1 MRRILIFLLF
11 ILCGVAVSAQM
22 SDDQII
28 KYVQEQLA
36 KGVSQEQIVFD
47 LNKKGVTLQQI
58 QRMRDKYEKQQS
70 TGGILGNTF
79 PETGAGN
86 TNVNINRTRTKPGE
100 QQSFNMINPAEP
112 TTTEG
117 TGTRMSRKDR
127 EQQDKEN
134 IQNLYNESMF
144 LFVDSVYLLR
154 QSLLPKKKEIYGHNI
169 FKSQD
174 LSFEPSVNLATPQN
188 YRLGPGDEVIIDIW
202 GESQIT
208 VQDIISPDGIIMV
221 QDLGPVYL
229 GGKTVQEADTYI
241 KKVFS
246 QIYSGLEGEG
256 SNSNIRLSLGQ
267 NRSVL
272 VNVMGEVEFPGTY
285 QISSFATV
293 FNAIY
298 MAGGVND
305 LGSLRD
311 IKLIHENEEMAVID
325 MYDYLRNGKV
335 QDDIRISDN
344 DVVIVSPHSL
354 LVNIDGRIRRPM
366 LYEMTE
372 EETLSNLIEYAGG
385 LESDAYRKDVRVVRM
400 GDFQRQIFTVSKEQ
414 QESFKLV
421 DGDSIY
427 VDSIQLTFAN
437 MAEVRGAVYR
447 PGQFQIDGDIT
458 TVRQLIEAA
467 GGLKEEAFPSRAL
480 LSRTNPDKT
489 LTNLSVDIKGLIEG
503 TAEDVTLRNNDILF
517 IPSLFDIGEIKT
529 FSVYG
534 EVLFPGDYRYA
545 DNTSI
550 EDLIL
555 QAGGLRED
563 ASLSK
568 VDVVRRNRDKD
579 ATEKT
584 ETLAETYSF
593 SINEDLSIQDN
604 DFRLEPYD
612 EVYIRRSPG
621 YAVNRR
627 VIVEGEV
634 TFPGYYSL
642 ATNNER
648 LSDIMKRV
656 GPFSNEAYPE
666 GARLERKMTDDER
679 NRMHDIAEILAGNDT
694 LALAK
699 ALEALKNTTTFDVGI
714 NLKEATNKPGSA
726 ADIVLRDG
734 DRIIVPVFTNTVK
747 INGEVM
753 FSNTTP
759 FVKGKSLKYYIE
771 KAGGYSQRAK
781 RSKAYVVYMNGSVA
795 KAKKRSSKLVQP
807 GCEIV
812 VPARQE
818 REGLKAT
825 EILSLGSTSASLAT
839 VVLALMNLV
848 K

>member
-1 MRRILIFLLF
+1 MRKYLVLSLFLLSGLTAF
-11 ILCGVAVSAQM
+11 AQM
-22 SDDQII
+22 SEDKII
-28 KYVQEQLA
+28 QYVQEQQA
-36 KGVSQEQIVFD
+36 KGVSQEQIVYD
-47 LNKKGVTLQQI
+47 LNKKGVTLQQL
-58 QRMRDKYEKQQS
+58 QRMREKYEKQQS
-70 TGGILGNTF
+70 TGVLGNTV
-79 PETGAGN
+79 PAQGSSVSRSRTGQ
-86 TNVNINRTRTKPGE
+86 GE
-100 QQSFNMINPAEP
+100 SFNLLTPAERP
-112 TTTEG
+112 GLSGSVATDSKTL
-117 TGTRMSRKDR
+117 
-127 EQQDKEN
+127 EQERLQSMYD
-134 IQNLYNESMF
+134 ESMF
-144 LFVDSVYLLR
+144 LFVDSIYLLK
-154 QSLLPKKKEIYGHNI
+154 QSLLPKKKEIYGHDI
-169 FKSQD
+169 FKNQS
-174 LSFEPSVNLATPQN
+174 LTFEPSANLATPLN

-202 GESQIT
+202 GASQSTIQQ
-208 VQDIISPDGIIMV
+208 VISPDGNIMV
-221 QDLGPVYL
+221 EDLGPVYL
-229 GGKTVQEADTYI
+229 NGKTIQEADEYI

-246 QIYSGLEGEG
+246 QIYSGLGVEN
-256 SNSNIRLSLGQ
+256 SNSSIKLSLGQ

-272 VNVMGEVEFPGTY
+272 VNVMGDVENPGTY
-285 QISSFATV
+285 QVSSFATV

-305 LGSLRD
+305 LGSLRN
-311 IKLIHENEEMAVID
+311 IKLYHENEEVATVD
-325 MYDYLRNGKV
+325 MYDYIRNGKV
-335 QDDIRISDN
+335 QDDIRLNDN

-366 LYEMTE
+366 LYEMTQE
-372 EETLSNLIEYAGG
+372 ESLADLIDYAGG
-385 LESDAYRKDVRVVRM
+385 LESDAYKKDVRVIRM

-414 QESFKLV
+414 QAGFKLV
-421 DGDSIY
+421 DGDSVY
-427 VDSIQLTFAN
+427 VDSIQVSFAN

-458 TVRQLIEAA
+458 TVRQLVEAA
-467 GGLKEEAFPSRAL
+467 GGLKEDAFPARAL

-489 LTNLSVDIKGLIEG
+489 LTNLAIDIKGLMEG
-503 TAEDVTLRNNDILF
+503 TAQDETLRNNDVLF
-517 IPSLFDIGEIKT
+517 IPSLFDVGEVKT

-555 QAGGLRED
+555 QAGGLKED
-563 ASLSK
+563 ASLTK
-568 VDVVRRNRDKD
+568 VDVVRRNRDKE

-584 ETLAETYSF
+584 QSLAETFSF

-621 YAVNRR
+621 YSVNRR

-648 LSDIMKRV
+648 LSDIMERV
-656 GPFSNEAYPE
+656 GQFSSEAYPE

-679 NRMHDIAEILAGNDT
+679 ARMHDIAEILAGNDSI
-694 LALAK
+694 ALAK
-699 ALEALKNTTTFDVGI
+699 AVEKLENMTTFDVGI
-714 NLKEATNKPGSA
+714 NLKEAVEKPGGA

-759 FVKGKSLKYYIE
+759 FVKGKNLKYYIE

-781 RSKAYVVYMNGSVA
+781 KSKAYVVYMNGSVA

-812 VPARQE
+812 VPARQQ
-818 REGLKAT
+818 REGLTAT

-839 VVLALMNLV
+839 VVLALMNLL

>member
-1 MRRILIFLLF
+1 MRKYLVLSLFLLSGLTAF
-11 ILCGVAVSAQM
+11 AQM
-22 SDDQII
+22 SEDKII
-28 KYVQEQLA
+28 QYVQEQQA
-36 KGVSQEQIVFD
+36 KGVSQEQIVYN
-47 LNKKGVTLQQI
+47 LNKRGVTVQQL
-58 QRMRDKYEKQQS
+58 QRMREKYEKQQA
-70 TGGILGNTF
+70 TGVLGNTI
-79 PETGAGN
+79 PSQGSSTSRSRTGQ
-86 TNVNINRTRTKPGE
+86 GE
-100 QQSFNMINPAEP
+100 SFNLVNPADQSLG
-112 TTTEG
+112 G
-117 TGTRMSRKDR
+117 TQMADSKTL
-127 EQQDKEN
+127 EKERL
-134 IQNLYNESMF
+134 QSMYNESMF
-144 LFVDSVYLLR
+144 LFVDSIYLLK
-154 QSLLPKKKEIYGHNI
+154 QSLLPQKKEIYGHDI
-169 FKSQD
+169 FKSQN
-174 LSFEPSVNLATPQN
+174 LTFEPSSSLATPQN

-202 GESQIT
+202 GAAQSSIRE
-208 VQDIISPDGIIMV
+208 VISPDGNIMV

-229 GGKTVQEADTYI
+229 NGKTIQEADAYI

-246 QIYSGLEGEG
+246 QIYSGLDGSD
-256 SNSNIRLSLGQ
+256 SNSSIKLSLGQ

-272 VNVMGEVEFPGTY
+272 VNVMGDVENPGTY
-285 QISSFATV
+285 QVSSFATV

-305 LGSLRD
+305 LGSLRE
-311 IKLIHENEEMAVID
+311 IKLYHENEEVAKID
-325 MYDYLRNGKV
+325 MYDYIRNGKV
-335 QDDIRISDN
+335 QDDIRLNDN

-354 LVNIDGRIRRPM
+354 LVNIDGRVRRPM
-366 LYEMTE
+366 LYEMTPE
-372 EETLSNLIEYAGG
+372 ESLADLIDYAGG
-385 LESDAYRKDVRVVRM
+385 LESNAYKKDVRVVRM
-400 GDFQRQIFTVSKEQ
+400 GDFQRQIFTVTKEQ
-414 QESFKLV
+414 QSSFKLV
-421 DGDSIY
+421 DGDSVY
-427 VDSIQLTFAN
+427 VDSIQVSFAN

-458 TVRQLIEAA
+458 TVKGLIEAA
-467 GGLKEEAFPSRAL
+467 GGLKEDAFPSRAL

-489 LTNLSVDIKGLIEG
+489 LTNLAIDIKGLMEG
-503 TAEDVTLRNNDILF
+503 TAQDETLRNHDVLF
-517 IPSLFDIGEIKT
+517 IPSLFDVGEVKT

-555 QAGGLRED
+555 QAGGLKED

-568 VDVVRRNRDKD
+568 VDVVRRNRDKE
-579 ATEKT
+579 AVEKAQS
-584 ETLAETYSF
+584 LAETFSF

-621 YAVNRR
+621 YSVNRR

-648 LSDIMKRV
+648 LSDIMERV
-656 GPFSNEAYPE
+656 GQFSSEAYPE

-679 NRMHDIAEILAGNDT
+679 ARMHDIAEILAGNDSI
-694 LALAK
+694 ALAK
-699 ALEALKNTTTFDVGI
+699 AVDKLINMTTFEVGI
-714 NLKEATNKPGSA
+714 NLKEAVEKPGGP

-759 FVKGKSLKYYIE
+759 YVKGKNLKYYIE

-781 RSKAYVVYMNGSVA
+781 KSKAYVVYMNGSVA

-812 VPARQE
+812 VPARQV
-818 REGLKAT
+818 REGLTAT

-839 VVLALMNLV
+839 VVLALMSLL

>member
-1 MRRILIFLLF
+1 MRKYLVLSLFLLTGLTAF
-11 ILCGVAVSAQM
+11 AQM
-22 SDDQII
+22 SEDKII
-28 KYVQEQLA
+28 QYVQEQQA
-36 KGVSQEQIVFD
+36 KGVSQEQIIYD
-47 LNKKGVTLQQI
+47 LNRRGVTVQQL
-58 QRMRDKYEKQQS
+58 QRMREKYERQQA
-70 TGGILGNTF
+70 TGVLGNTV
-79 PETGAGN
+79 PTKGSSTSRSRTGQAESFN
-86 TNVNINRTRTKPGE
+86 LLTPAD
-100 QQSFNMINPAEP
+100 QSFMGGSGLA
-112 TTTEG
+112 TDSKTL
-117 TGTRMSRKDR
+117 
-127 EQQDKEN
+127 EQERLQSM
-134 IQNLYNESMF
+134 YNEAMF
-144 LFVDSVYLLR
+144 LFVDSIYLLR
-154 QSLLPKKKEIYGHNI
+154 QSLLPNKKEIYGHDI
-169 FKSQD
+169 FKSQN
-174 LSFEPSVNLATPQN
+174 LTFEPSSNLATPQN

-202 GESQIT
+202 GASQSTI
-208 VQDIISPDGIIMV
+208 QQIISPDGNIMV

-229 GGKTVQEADTYI
+229 NGKTVQEADEYI

-246 QIYSGLEGEG
+246 QIYSGLGG
-256 SNSNIRLSLGQ
+256 DNSNSSIMLSLGQ

-272 VNVMGEVEFPGTY
+272 VNVMGDVENPGTY
-285 QISSFATV
+285 QVSSFATV

-305 LGSLRD
+305 LGSLRN
-311 IKLIHENEEMAVID
+311 IKLYHENEEVATID
-325 MYDYLRNGKV
+325 MYDYIRNGKV
-335 QDDIRISDN
+335 QDDIRLNDN

-372 EETLSNLIEYAGG
+372 DESLADLIDYAGG
-385 LESDAYRKDVRVVRM
+385 LESDAYKKDVRVIRM
-400 GDFQRQIFTVSKEQ
+400 GEFQRQIFTVTKEQ
-414 QESFKLV
+414 QSSFKLA
-421 DGDSIY
+421 DGDSVY
-427 VDSIQLTFAN
+427 VDSIQVSFAN

-447 PGQFQIDGDIT
+447 PGKFQIDGDIT
-458 TVRQLIEAA
+458 TVKGLIEAA

-489 LTNLSVDIKGLIEG
+489 LTNLAIDIKGLMEG
-503 TAEDVTLRNNDILF
+503 SAQDETLRNNDVLF
-517 IPSLFDIGEIKT
+517 IPSLFDVGEVKT

-555 QAGGLRED
+555 QAGGLKED
-563 ASLSK
+563 ASLTK
-568 VDVVRRNRDKD
+568 VDVVRRNRDKE
-579 ATEKT
+579 AVEKT
-584 ETLAETYSF
+584 QSLAETFSF

-621 YAVNRR
+621 YSVNRR

-648 LSDIMKRV
+648 LSDIMERV
-656 GPFSNEAYPE
+656 GQFSSEAYPE

-679 NRMHDIAEILAGNDT
+679 ARMHDIAEILAGNDSI
-694 LALAK
+694 ALAK
-699 ALEALKNTTTFDVGI
+699 AVDKLMNMTTFDVGI
-714 NLKEATNKPGSA
+714 NLKEAVDKPGGP

-759 FVKGKSLKYYIE
+759 FVKGKNLKYYIE

-781 RSKAYVVYMNGSVA
+781 KSKAYVVYMNGSVA

-812 VPARQE
+812 VPARQQ
-818 REGLKAT
+818 RDGLTAT

-839 VVLALMNLV
+839 VVLALMNLL

>member
-1 MRRILIFLLF
+1 MRKYLVLLLFLLSGF
-11 ILCGVAVSAQM
+11 TAFAQM
-22 SDDQII
+22 SEDKII
-28 KYVQEQLA
+28 QYVMEQQA
-36 KGVSQEQIVFD
+36 KGVPQEQIVFE
-47 LNKKGVTLQQI
+47 LNKKGVTIQQLQK
-58 QRMRDKYEKQQS
+58 MREKYEKQQS
-70 TGGILGNTF
+70 TGVLGNTVSSQGLS
-79 PETGAGN
+79 TS
-86 TNVNINRTRTKPGE
+86 RTRTGQGE
-100 QQSFNMINPAEP
+100 SLNYLTPAEQP
-112 TTTEG
+112 G
-117 TGTRMSRKDR
+117 YSGVSVVKDSKTL
-127 EQQDKEN
+127 EQEKL
-134 IQNLYNESMF
+134 QNMYNESMF
-144 LFVDSVYLLR
+144 LFVDSIYLLK
-154 QSLLPKKKEIYGHNI
+154 QSLLPKKREIYGHDI
-169 FKSQD
+169 FKNQT
-174 LSFEPSVNLATPQN
+174 LTFEPSVNLATPQN

-202 GESQIT
+202 GASQSTIQQ
-208 VQDIISPDGIIMV
+208 VISPDGNIMV
-221 QDLGPVYL
+221 EDLGPVYL
-229 GGKTVQEADTYI
+229 NGKTVQEADEYI

-246 QIYSGLEGEG
+246 QIYSGLDGAD
-256 SNSNIRLSLGQ
+256 SRSSIKLSLGQ

-272 VNVMGEVEFPGTY
+272 VNVMGDVENPGTY
-285 QISSFATV
+285 QVSSFATV
-293 FNAIY
+293 VNAIY

-305 LGSLRD
+305 LGSLRN
-311 IKLIHENEEMAVID
+311 IKLYHENEEVATVD
-325 MYDYLRNGKV
+325 MYDYIRNGKV
-335 QDDIRISDN
+335 QDDIRLNDN

-366 LYEMTE
+366 LYEMTDE
-372 EETLSNLIEYAGG
+372 ESLADLIDYAGG
-385 LESDAYRKDVRVVRM
+385 LESDAYKKDVRVIRM
-400 GDFQRQIFTVSKEQ
+400 GDFQREIFTVSKEQ
-414 QESFKLV
+414 QAGFKLV

-427 VDSIQLTFAN
+427 VDSIQVTFAN

-458 TVRQLIEAA
+458 TVRQLVEAA
-467 GGLKEEAFPSRAL
+467 GGLKEDAFPARAL

-489 LTNLSVDIKGLIEG
+489 LTNLAIDIKGLMEG
-503 TAEDVTLRNNDILF
+503 TAQDETLRNNDVLF
-517 IPSLFDIGEIKT
+517 IPSLFDVGEIKT

-555 QAGGLRED
+555 QAGGLKED
-563 ASLSK
+563 ASLTK
-568 VDVVRRNRDKD
+568 VDVVRRNRDKE
-579 ATEKT
+579 AVEKT
-584 ETLAETYSF
+584 QSLAETFSF

-621 YAVNRR
+621 YSVNRR

-648 LSDIMKRV
+648 LSDIMERV
-656 GPFSNEAYPE
+656 GQFSTEAYPE

-679 NRMHDIAEILAGNDT
+679 ARMHDIAEILAGNDSI
-694 LALAK
+694 ALAK
-699 ALEALKNTTTFDVGI
+699 AVNKLQNMTTFDVGI
-714 NLKEATNKPGSA
+714 NLKEAVEKPGGP

-759 FVKGKSLKYYIE
+759 FVKGKNLKYYIE

-812 VPARQE
+812 VPARQV
-818 REGLKAT
+818 REGLTAT

-839 VVLALMNLV
+839 VTLALMNLL

>member
-1 MRRILIFLLF
+1 MRKYLVLLLFLLSGLTAF
-11 ILCGVAVSAQM
+11 AQM
-22 SDDQII
+22 SEDKII
-28 KYVQEQLA
+28 QYVMEQQA
-36 KGVSQEQIVFD
+36 KGVPQEQIVFE
-47 LNKKGVTLQQI
+47 LNKKGVTIQQL
-58 QRMRDKYEKQQS
+58 QRMREKYEKQQS
-70 TGGILGNTF
+70 TGVLGNTVSSQGLS
-79 PETGAGN
+79 TS
-86 TNVNINRTRTKPGE
+86 RTRTGQGE
-100 QQSFNMINPAEP
+100 SLNYLTPAEQP
-112 TTTEG
+112 G
-117 TGTRMSRKDR
+117 YSGGSLVKDSKTL
-127 EQQDKEN
+127 EQEKL
-134 IQNLYNESMF
+134 QNMYNESMF
-144 LFVDSVYLLR
+144 LFVDSIYLLK
-154 QSLLPKKKEIYGHNI
+154 QSLLPKKREIYGHDI
-169 FKSQD
+169 FKNQT
-174 LSFEPSVNLATPQN
+174 LTFEPSVNLATPQN

-202 GESQIT
+202 GASQSTIQQ
-208 VQDIISPDGIIMV
+208 VISPDGNIMV
-221 QDLGPVYL
+221 EDLGPVYL
-229 GGKTVQEADTYI
+229 NGKTVQEADEYI

-246 QIYSGLEGEG
+246 QIYSGLDGAD
-256 SNSNIRLSLGQ
+256 SRSSIKLSLGQ

-272 VNVMGEVEFPGTY
+272 VNVMGDVENPGTY
-285 QISSFATV
+285 QVSSFATV

-305 LGSLRD
+305 LGSLRN
-311 IKLIHENEEMAVID
+311 IKLYHENEEVATVD
-325 MYDYLRNGKV
+325 MYDYIRNGKV
-335 QDDIRISDN
+335 QDDIRLNDN

-366 LYEMTE
+366 LYEMTDE
-372 EETLSNLIEYAGG
+372 ESLADLIDYAGG
-385 LESDAYRKDVRVVRM
+385 LESDAYKKDVRVIRM
-400 GDFQRQIFTVSKEQ
+400 GDFQREIFTVSKEQ
-414 QESFKLV
+414 QAGFKLV

-427 VDSIQLTFAN
+427 VDSIQVTFAN

-458 TVRQLIEAA
+458 TVRQLVEAA
-467 GGLKEEAFPSRAL
+467 GGLKEDAFPARAL

-489 LTNLSVDIKGLIEG
+489 LTNLAIDIKGLMEG
-503 TAEDVTLRNNDILF
+503 TAQDETLRNNDVLF
-517 IPSLFDIGEIKT
+517 IPSLFDVGEIKT

-555 QAGGLRED
+555 QAGGLKED
-563 ASLSK
+563 ASLTK
-568 VDVVRRNRDKD
+568 VDVVRRNRDKE
-579 ATEKT
+579 AVEKT
-584 ETLAETYSF
+584 QSLAETFSF

-621 YAVNRR
+621 YSVNRR

-648 LSDIMKRV
+648 LSDIMERV
-656 GPFSNEAYPE
+656 GQFSSEAYPE

-679 NRMHDIAEILAGNDT
+679 ARMHDIAEILAGNDSI
-694 LALAK
+694 ALAK
-699 ALEALKNTTTFDVGI
+699 AVNKLQNMTTFDVGI
-714 NLKEATNKPGSA
+714 NLREAVEKPGGP

-759 FVKGKSLKYYIE
+759 FVKGKNLKYYIE

-781 RSKAYVVYMNGSVA
+781 KSKAYVVYMNGSVA

-818 REGLKAT
+818 REGLTAT

-839 VVLALMNLV
+839 VTLALMNLL

>member
-1 MRRILIFLLF
+1 MRKYLVLSLFLFTGLSAF
-11 ILCGVAVSAQM
+11 AQM
-22 SDDQII
+22 SEDKII
-28 KYVQEQLA
+28 QYVQEQQA
-36 KGVSQEQIVFD
+36 KGVSQEQIVYN
-47 LNKKGVTLQQI
+47 LNKRGVTVQQL
-58 QRMRDKYEKQQS
+58 QRMREKYEKQQA
-70 TGGILGNTF
+70 TGVLGNTI
-79 PETGAGN
+79 PSQGSSTSRSRTGQ
-86 TNVNINRTRTKPGE
+86 GE
-100 QQSFNMINPAEP
+100 SFNLVNPADQSLG
-112 TTTEG
+112 G
-117 TGTRMSRKDR
+117 TQMTDSKTL
-127 EQQDKEN
+127 EKERL
-134 IQNLYNESMF
+134 QSMYNESMF
-144 LFVDSVYLLR
+144 LFVDSIYLLK
-154 QSLLPKKKEIYGHNI
+154 QSLLPQKKEIYGHDI
-169 FKSQD
+169 FKSQN
-174 LSFEPSVNLATPQN
+174 LTFEPSSSLATPQN

-202 GESQIT
+202 GAAQSSIRE
-208 VQDIISPDGIIMV
+208 VISPDGNIMV

-229 GGKTVQEADTYI
+229 NGKTIQEADAYI

-246 QIYSGLEGEG
+246 QIYSGLDGSD
-256 SNSNIRLSLGQ
+256 SNSSIKLSLGQ

-272 VNVMGEVEFPGTY
+272 VNVMGDVENPGTY
-285 QISSFATV
+285 QVSSFATV

-305 LGSLRD
+305 LGSLRE
-311 IKLIHENEEMAVID
+311 IKLYHENEEVAKID
-325 MYDYLRNGKV
+325 MYDYIRNGKV
-335 QDDIRISDN
+335 QDDIRLNDN

-354 LVNIDGRIRRPM
+354 LVNIDGRVRRPM
-366 LYEMTE
+366 LYEMTPE
-372 EETLSNLIEYAGG
+372 ESLADLIDYAGG
-385 LESDAYRKDVRVVRM
+385 LESNAYKKDVRVVRM
-400 GDFQRQIFTVSKEQ
+400 GDFQRQIFTVTKEQ
-414 QESFKLV
+414 QSSFKLV
-421 DGDSIY
+421 DGDSVY
-427 VDSIQLTFAN
+427 VDSIQVSFAN

-458 TVRQLIEAA
+458 TVKGLIEAA
-467 GGLKEEAFPSRAL
+467 GGLKEDAFPSRAL

-489 LTNLSVDIKGLIEG
+489 LTNLAIDIKGLMEG
-503 TAEDVTLRNNDILF
+503 TAQDETLRNHDVLF
-517 IPSLFDIGEIKT
+517 IPSLFDVGEVKT

-555 QAGGLRED
+555 QAGGLKED

-568 VDVVRRNRDKD
+568 VDVVRRNRDKE
-579 ATEKT
+579 AVEKAQS
-584 ETLAETYSF
+584 LAETFSF

-621 YAVNRR
+621 YSVNRR

-648 LSDIMKRV
+648 LSDIMERV
-656 GPFSNEAYPE
+656 GQFSSEAYPE

-679 NRMHDIAEILAGNDT
+679 ARMHDIAEILAGNDSI
-694 LALAK
+694 ALAK
-699 ALEALKNTTTFDVGI
+699 AVDKLINMTTFEVGI
-714 NLKEATNKPGSA
+714 NLKEAVEKPGGP

-759 FVKGKSLKYYIE
+759 YVKGKNLKYYIE

-781 RSKAYVVYMNGSVA
+781 KSKAYVVYMNGSVA

-812 VPARQE
+812 VPARQV
-818 REGLKAT
+818 REGLTAT

-839 VVLALMNLV
+839 VVLALMSLL

>member
-1 MRRILIFLLF
+1 MRKYLVLSLFLLSGLTAF
-11 ILCGVAVSAQM
+11 AQM
-22 SDDQII
+22 SEDKII
-28 KYVQEQLA
+28 QYVQEQQA
-36 KGVSQEQIVFD
+36 KGVSQEQIVYD
-47 LNKKGVTLQQI
+47 LNKKGVTLQQL
-58 QRMRDKYEKQQS
+58 QRMREKYEKQQS
-70 TGGILGNTF
+70 TGVLGNTV
-79 PETGAGN
+79 PAQGSSVSRSRTGQ
-86 TNVNINRTRTKPGE
+86 GE
-100 QQSFNMINPAEP
+100 SFNLLTPAERP
-112 TTTEG
+112 GLSGSVATDSKTL
-117 TGTRMSRKDR
+117 
-127 EQQDKEN
+127 EQERLQSMYD
-134 IQNLYNESMF
+134 ESMF
-144 LFVDSVYLLR
+144 LFVDSIYLLK
-154 QSLLPKKKEIYGHNI
+154 QSLLPKKKEIYGHDI
-169 FKSQD
+169 FKNQS
-174 LSFEPSVNLATPQN
+174 LTFEPSANLATPLN

-202 GESQIT
+202 GASQSTIQQ
-208 VQDIISPDGIIMV
+208 VISPDGNIMV
-221 QDLGPVYL
+221 EDLGPVYL
-229 GGKTVQEADTYI
+229 NGKTIQEADEYI

-246 QIYSGLEGEG
+246 QIYSGLGGEN
-256 SNSNIRLSLGQ
+256 SNSSIKLSLGQ

-272 VNVMGEVEFPGTY
+272 VNVMGDVENPGTY
-285 QISSFATV
+285 QVSSFATV

-305 LGSLRD
+305 LGSLRN
-311 IKLIHENEEMAVID
+311 IKLYHENEEVATVD
-325 MYDYLRNGKV
+325 MYDYIRNGKV
-335 QDDIRISDN
+335 QDDIRLNDN

-366 LYEMTE
+366 LYEMTQE
-372 EETLSNLIEYAGG
+372 ESLDDLIDYAGG
-385 LESDAYRKDVRVVRM
+385 LESDAYKKDVRVIRM

-414 QESFKLV
+414 QAGFKLV
-421 DGDSIY
+421 DGDSVY
-427 VDSIQLTFAN
+427 VDSIQVSFAN

-458 TVRQLIEAA
+458 TVRQLVEAA
-467 GGLKEEAFPSRAL
+467 GGLKEDAFPARAL

-489 LTNLSVDIKGLIEG
+489 LTNLAIDIKGLMEG
-503 TAEDVTLRNNDILF
+503 TAQDETLRNNDVLF
-517 IPSLFDIGEIKT
+517 IPSLFDVGEVKT

-555 QAGGLRED
+555 QAGGLKED
-563 ASLSK
+563 ASLTK
-568 VDVVRRNRDKD
+568 VDVVRRNRDKE

-584 ETLAETYSF
+584 QSLAETFSF

-621 YAVNRR
+621 YSVNRR

-648 LSDIMKRV
+648 LSDIMERV
-656 GPFSNEAYPE
+656 GQFSSEAYPE

-679 NRMHDIAEILAGNDT
+679 ARMHDIAEILAGNDSI
-694 LALAK
+694 ALAK
-699 ALEALKNTTTFDVGI
+699 AVEKLENMTTFDVGI
-714 NLKEATNKPGSA
+714 NLKEAVEKPGGA

-759 FVKGKSLKYYIE
+759 FVKGKNLKYYIE

-781 RSKAYVVYMNGSVA
+781 KSKAYVVYMNGSVA

-812 VPARQE
+812 VPARQQ
-818 REGLKAT
+818 REGLTAT

-839 VVLALMNLV
+839 VVLALMNLL

>member
-1 MRRILIFLLF
+1 MRKYLVLLLFLLSGF
-11 ILCGVAVSAQM
+11 TAFAQM
-22 SDDQII
+22 SEDKII
-28 KYVQEQLA
+28 QYVMEQQA
-36 KGVSQEQIVFD
+36 KGVPQEQIVFE
-47 LNKKGVTLQQI
+47 LNKKGVTIQQLQK
-58 QRMRDKYEKQQS
+58 MREKYEKQQS
-70 TGGILGNTF
+70 TGVLGNTVSSQGLSTSRSR
-79 PETGAGN
+79 TGQ
-86 TNVNINRTRTKPGE
+86 GE
-100 QQSFNMINPAEP
+100 SFNLLTPAEQP
-112 TTTEG
+112 G
-117 TGTRMSRKDR
+117 YNGSMVKDSKTL
-127 EQQDKEN
+127 EQEKL
-134 IQNLYNESMF
+134 QNMYNESMF
-144 LFVDSVYLLR
+144 LFVDSIYLLK
-154 QSLLPKKKEIYGHNI
+154 QSLLPKKREIYGHDI
-169 FKSQD
+169 FKNQT
-174 LSFEPSVNLATPQN
+174 LTFEPSVNLATPQN

-202 GESQIT
+202 GASQSTI
-208 VQDIISPDGIIMV
+208 QQEISPDGNIMV
-221 QDLGPVYL
+221 EDLGPVYL
-229 GGKTVQEADTYI
+229 NGKTVQEADEYI

-246 QIYSGLEGEG
+246 QIYSGLDGAD
-256 SNSNIRLSLGQ
+256 SRSSIKLSLGQ

-272 VNVMGEVEFPGTY
+272 VNVMGDVENPGTY
-285 QISSFATV
+285 QVSSFATV

-298 MAGGVND
+298 LAGGVND
-305 LGSLRD
+305 LGSLRN
-311 IKLIHENEEMAVID
+311 IKLYHENEEVATVD
-325 MYDYLRNGKV
+325 MYDYIRNGKV
-335 QDDIRISDN
+335 QDDIRLNDN

-366 LYEMTE
+366 LYEMTQDE
-372 EETLSNLIEYAGG
+372 SLADLIDYAGG
-385 LESDAYRKDVRVVRM
+385 LESDAYKKDVRVIRM
-400 GDFQRQIFTVSKEQ
+400 GDFQREIFTVSKDQ
-414 QESFKLV
+414 QAGFKLV

-427 VDSIQLTFAN
+427 VDSIQVTFAN

-458 TVRQLIEAA
+458 TVRQLVEAA
-467 GGLKEEAFPSRAL
+467 GGLKEDAFPARAL

-489 LTNLSVDIKGLIEG
+489 LSNLSIDIKGLMEG
-503 TAEDVTLRNNDILF
+503 TAQDEPLRNNDVLF
-517 IPSLFDIGEIKT
+517 IPSLFDVGEIKT

-555 QAGGLRED
+555 QAGGLKED
-563 ASLSK
+563 ASLTK
-568 VDVVRRNRDKD
+568 VDVVRRNRDKE
-579 ATEKT
+579 AVEKT
-584 ETLAETYSF
+584 QSLAETFSF

-621 YAVNRR
+621 YSVNRR

-648 LSDIMKRV
+648 LSDIMERV
-656 GPFSNEAYPE
+656 GQFSSEAYPE
-666 GARLERKMTDDER
+666 GARLERKMTDDEKA
-679 NRMHDIAEILAGNDT
+679 RMHDIAEILAGNDSI
-694 LALAK
+694 ALAK
-699 ALEALKNTTTFDVGI
+699 AVKKLQNMTTFDVGI
-714 NLKEATNKPGSA
+714 NLKEAVEKPGGA

-759 FVKGKSLKYYIE
+759 FVKGKNLKYYIE

-812 VPARQE
+812 VPARQQ
-818 REGLKAT
+818 REGLTAT

-839 VVLALMNLV
+839 VTLALMNLL

>member
-1 MRRILIFLLF
+1 MRKYLVLSFLLF
-11 ILCGVAVSAQM
+11 SGLSVFAQM
-22 SDDQII
+22 TEDRII
-28 KYVQEQLA
+28 QYIQEQQA
-36 KGVSQEQIVFD
+36 KGVSQEQIVYD
-47 LNKKGVTLQQI
+47 LNQKGVTIQQL
-58 QRMRDKYEKQQS
+58 QRMREKYDKQQS
-70 TGGILGNTF
+70 TGVMGNTI
-79 PETGAGN
+79 PVQGSSSSRSRTGQ
-86 TNVNINRTRTKPGE
+86 GE
-100 QQSFNMINPAEP
+100 SFNLLTPAEP
-112 TTTEG
+112 TVTGRTTVTDKATLE
-117 TGTRMSRKDR
+117 K
-127 EQQDKEN
+127 EKLQD
-134 IQNLYNESMF
+134 LYNESMF
-144 LFVDSVYLLR
+144 LFVDSIYLLK
-154 QSLLPKKKEIYGHNI
+154 QSLLPKKKEIYGHDI
-169 FKSQD
+169 FKNRN
-174 LSFEPSVNLATPQN
+174 LTFEPSANIATPQN

-202 GESQIT
+202 GASQNTI
-208 VQDIISPDGIIMV
+208 QEIISPDGNIMV

-229 GGKTVQEADTYI
+229 NGKTVQEADAYI

-246 QIYSGLEGEG
+246 QIYSGLDGDD
-256 SNSNIRLSLGQ
+256 SNSSIKLSLGQ
-267 NRSVL
+267 NRSIL
-272 VNVMGEVEFPGTY
+272 VNVMGDVESPGTY
-285 QISSFATV
+285 QVSSFSTV

-305 LGSLRD
+305 IGSLRN
-311 IKLIHENEEMAVID
+311 IKLYHENEEVATVD
-325 MYDYLRNGKV
+325 MYDYILNGRV
-335 QDDIRISDN
+335 QDDIRLSDN
-344 DVVIVSPHSL
+344 DVVIVTPHSL
-354 LVNIDGRIRRPM
+354 LVNIDGRVRRPM

-372 EETLSNLIEYAGG
+372 DESLADLINYAGG
-385 LESDAYRKDVRVVRM
+385 LESDAYKKDVRVIRM
-400 GDFQRQIFTVSKEQ
+400 GEFQRQIFTVAKEQ
-414 QESFKLV
+414 QAGFKLV

-427 VDSIQLTFAN
+427 VDSIQVTFAN

-447 PGQFQIDGDIT
+447 PGQFQIDGNIT
-458 TVRQLIEAA
+458 TVKELIEAA

-489 LTNLSVDIKGLIEG
+489 LTNLAIDIKGLMEG
-503 TAEDVTLRNNDILF
+503 TAQDEQLRNNDVLF
-517 IPSLFDIGEIKT
+517 IPSLFDVGEVKT

-555 QAGGLRED
+555 QAGGLKED

-568 VDVVRRNRDKD
+568 IDVVRRNRDKE
-579 ATEKT
+579 AVEKT
-584 ETLAETYSF
+584 QSLAETFSF

-612 EVYIRRSPG
+612 EVYVRRSPG
-621 YAVNRR
+621 YSVNRR
-627 VIVEGEV
+627 VIIEGEV

-648 LSDIMKRV
+648 LSDIMNRV
-656 GPFSNEAYPE
+656 GQFSSEAYPE

-679 NRMHDIAEILAGNDT
+679 MRMHDIAEILAGNDSI
-694 LALAK
+694 ALAK
-699 ALEALKNTTTFDVGI
+699 AVEKLENATTFDVGI
-714 NLKEATNKPGSA
+714 NLKEAVDKPGGP

-759 FVKGKSLKYYIE
+759 YVKGKNLKYYIE
-771 KAGGYSQRAK
+771 KAGGYSQTAK
-781 RSKAYVVYMNGSVA
+781 KNKAYVVYMNGSVA

-812 VPARQE
+812 VPARAK
-818 REGLKAT
+818 RDGLSPT

-839 VVLALMNLV
+839 VVLALMSLL

>member
-1 MRRILIFLLF
+1 MRKYLVLSLFLFTGLTAF
-11 ILCGVAVSAQM
+11 AQM
-22 SDDQII
+22 SEDKII
-28 KYVQEQLA
+28 QYVQEQQA
-36 KGVSQEQIVFD
+36 KGVSQEQIVYD
-47 LNKKGVTLQQI
+47 LNKRGVTVQQL
-58 QRMRDKYEKQQS
+58 QRMREKYEKQQA
-70 TGGILGNTF
+70 TGVLGNTV
-79 PETGAGN
+79 PSQGSSSSRSRTGQ
-86 TNVNINRTRTKPGE
+86 GE
-100 QQSFNMINPAEP
+100 SFNLLTPAELP
-112 TTTEG
+112 GYSGNLATD
-117 TGTRMSRKDR
+117 SRTLEQDR
-127 EQQDKEN
+127 LMN
-134 IQNLYNESMF
+134 MYNESMF
-144 LFVDSVYLLR
+144 LFVDSIYLLK
-154 QSLLPKKKEIYGHNI
+154 QSLLPKKKEIYGHDI
-169 FKSQD
+169 FKSQN
-174 LSFEPSVNLATPQN
+174 LTFEPSANLATPQN

-202 GESQIT
+202 GASQSTIQQVIT
-208 VQDIISPDGIIMV
+208 PDGNIMV

-229 GGKTVQEADTYI
+229 NGKTVQEADEYI

-246 QIYSGLEGEG
+246 QIYSGLDGDN
-256 SNSNIRLSLGQ
+256 SNSSIKLSLGQ
-267 NRSVL
+267 NRSIL
-272 VNVMGEVEFPGTY
+272 VNVMGDVENPGTY
-285 QISSFATV
+285 QVSSFATV

-311 IKLIHENEEMAVID
+311 IKLYHENEEIAKID
-325 MYDYLRNGKV
+325 MYDYIRNGRV
-335 QDDIRISDN
+335 QDDIRLSDN

-366 LYEMTE
+366 FYEMTE
-372 EETLSNLIEYAGG
+372 EESLADLINYAGG
-385 LESDAYRKDVRVVRM
+385 LESDAYKKDVRVVRM
-400 GDFQRQIFTVSKEQ
+400 GDFQRQIFTVTKEQ
-414 QESFKLV
+414 QAAFKLA
-421 DGDSIY
+421 DGDSVY
-427 VDSIQLTFAN
+427 VDSIQVSFAN

-447 PGQFQIDGDIT
+447 PGKFQIDGDIT
-458 TVRQLIEAA
+458 TVKGLVEAA
-467 GGLKEEAFPSRAL
+467 GGLKEDAFPARAL

-489 LTNLSVDIKGLIEG
+489 LTNLAIDIKGLMDG
-503 TAEDVTLRNNDILF
+503 TAQDEALRNHDVLF
-517 IPSLFDIGEIKT
+517 IPSLFDVGEIKT

-555 QAGGLRED
+555 QAGGLKED
-563 ASLSK
+563 ASLTK
-568 VDVVRRNRDKD
+568 VDVVRRNRDKE
-579 ATEKT
+579 AVEKSQS
-584 ETLAETYSF
+584 LAETFSF

-621 YAVNRR
+621 YSVNRR

-648 LSDIMKRV
+648 LSDIMERV
-656 GPFSNEAYPE
+656 GQFSSEAYPE

-679 NRMHDIAEILAGNDT
+679 ARMHDIAEILAGNDSI
-694 LALAK
+694 ALAK
-699 ALEALKNTTTFDVGI
+699 AVKKLENMTTFDVGI
-714 NLKEATNKPGSA
+714 NLKEAVEKPGGP

-781 RSKAYVVYMNGSVA
+781 KSKAYVVYMNGSVA

-812 VPARQE
+812 VPARQQ
-818 REGLKAT
+818 RDGLTAT

-839 VVLALMNLV
+839 VVLALMNLL

>member
-1 MRRILIFLLF
+1 MRKFLVSLMF
-11 ILCGVAVSAQM
+11 MLSVVSAYAQM
-22 SDDQII
+22 TEDKIFEF
-28 KYVQEQLA
+28 VMEQQA
-36 KGVSQEQIVFD
+36 KGLSQEQIV
-47 LNKKGVTLQQI
+47 LELRRKGVSLQQI
-58 QRMRDKYEKQQS
+58 KTMREKYEKQQMS
-70 TGGILGNTF
+70 GGMLGNTLT
-79 PETGAGN
+79 PELQPT
-86 TNVNINRTRTKPGE
+86 INRTRTQPGE
-100 QQSFNMINPAEP
+100 QLQSFNMLNPADQMIDRDRM
-112 TTTEG
+112 G
-117 TGTRMSRKDR
+117 NNRRDTRNRDDQ
-127 EQQDKEN
+127 EKELLLN
-134 IQNLYNESMF
+134 MYNESMF
-144 LFVDSVYLLR
+144 MFVDSVYLLK
-154 QSLLPKKKEIYGHNI
+154 QSLMPKKKEIYGHNI
-169 FKSQD
+169 FKNND
-174 LSFEPSVNLATPQN
+174 LTFEPSTNLATPQN
-188 YRLGPGDEVIIDIW
+188 YRLGAGDEVIIDIW
-202 GESQIT
+202 GASQISI
-208 VQDIISPDGIIMV
+208 QEIISPDGFIMA

-229 GGKTVQEADTYI
+229 SGKTVQEADAYI
-241 KKVFS
+241 KNLFG
-246 QIYSGLEGEG
+246 QIYSGLNGEG
-256 SNSNIRLSLGQ
+256 SNTSIKLSLGQ
-267 NRSVL
+267 NRSII
-272 VNVMGEVEFPGTY
+272 VNVMGEVEMPGTY
-285 QISSFATV
+285 QVSSFSTV

-311 IKLIHENEEMAVID
+311 IKLYHENEEVATID
-325 MYDYLRNGKV
+325 MYDYIRNGKV
-335 QDDIRISDN
+335 QDDIRLSDN
-344 DVVIVSPHSL
+344 DVVIVSPHSI

-366 LYEMTE
+366 FYEMTE
-372 EETLSNLIEYAGG
+372 DETLANLIDYAGG

-400 GDFQRQIFTVSKEQ
+400 GEFQREIFTVTKEKQ
-414 QESFKLV
+414 QDFKLV

-427 VDSIQLTFAN
+427 VDSIQVTFAN
-437 MAEVRGAVYR
+437 MAEIRGAVYR

-458 TVRQLIEAA
+458 TIRQLVEAA
-467 GGLKEEAFPSRAL
+467 GGLKEDAFPSRAL
-480 LSRTNPDKT
+480 LNRTNPDKT
-489 LTNLSVDIKGLIEG
+489 LTNLSIDIKGLMEG
-503 TAEDVTLRNNDILF
+503 TAQDETLRNNDILF

-545 DNTSI
+545 DNTTI

-555 QAGGLRED
+555 QAGGLKED

-579 ATEKT
+579 ATEKADV
-584 ETLAETYSF
+584 LAETFSF
-593 SINEDLSIQDN
+593 SIDENLAIQDN

-612 EVYIRRSPG
+612 EVYVRRSPG

-627 VIVEGEV
+627 VIIEGEV

-648 LSDIMKRV
+648 LSDIMNRV

-679 NRMHDIAEILAGNDT
+679 ARMQDIAEILAGNDT
-694 LALAK
+694 VALAR
-699 ALEALKNTTTFDVGI
+699 ALRQFRAINTFDVGI

-759 FVKGKSLKYYIE
+759 YVKGKNLKYYIE

-781 RSKAYVVYMNGSVA
+781 KSKAYVVYMNGSVA

-818 REGLKAT
+818 RQGLKST

>member
-1 MRRILIFLLF
+1 MRKYLVLLLFLLSGLTAF
-11 ILCGVAVSAQM
+11 AQM
-22 SDDQII
+22 SEDKII
-28 KYVQEQLA
+28 QYVMEQQA
-36 KGVSQEQIVFD
+36 KGVPQEQIVFE
-47 LNKKGVTLQQI
+47 LNKKGVTIQQL
-58 QRMRDKYEKQQS
+58 QRMREKYEKQQS
-70 TGGILGNTF
+70 TGVLGNTVSSQGLS
-79 PETGAGN
+79 TS
-86 TNVNINRTRTKPGE
+86 RTRTGQGE
-100 QQSFNMINPAEP
+100 SLNYLTPAEQP
-112 TTTEG
+112 G
-117 TGTRMSRKDR
+117 YSGGILVKDSKTL
-127 EQQDKEN
+127 EQEKL
-134 IQNLYNESMF
+134 QNMYNESMF
-144 LFVDSVYLLR
+144 LFVDSIYLLK
-154 QSLLPKKKEIYGHNI
+154 QSLLPKKREIYGHDI
-169 FKSQD
+169 FKNQT
-174 LSFEPSVNLATPQN
+174 LTFEPSVNLATPQN

-202 GESQIT
+202 GASQSTIQQ
-208 VQDIISPDGIIMV
+208 VISPDGNIMV
-221 QDLGPVYL
+221 EDLGPVYL
-229 GGKTVQEADTYI
+229 NGKTVQEADEYI

-246 QIYSGLEGEG
+246 QIYSGLDGAD
-256 SNSNIRLSLGQ
+256 SRSSIKLSLGQ

-272 VNVMGEVEFPGTY
+272 VNVMGDVENPGTY
-285 QISSFATV
+285 QVSSFATV

-305 LGSLRD
+305 LGSLRN
-311 IKLIHENEEMAVID
+311 IKLYHENEEVATVD
-325 MYDYLRNGKV
+325 MYDYIRNGKV
-335 QDDIRISDN
+335 QDDIRLNDN

-366 LYEMTE
+366 LYEMTDE
-372 EETLSNLIEYAGG
+372 ESLADLIDYAGG
-385 LESDAYRKDVRVVRM
+385 LESDAYKKDVRVIRM
-400 GDFQRQIFTVSKEQ
+400 GDFQREIFTVSKEQ
-414 QESFKLV
+414 QAGFKLV

-427 VDSIQLTFAN
+427 VDSIQVTFAN

-458 TVRQLIEAA
+458 TVRQLVEAA
-467 GGLKEEAFPSRAL
+467 GGLKEDAFPARAL

-489 LTNLSVDIKGLIEG
+489 LTNLAIDIKGLMEG
-503 TAEDVTLRNNDILF
+503 TAQDETLRNNDVLF
-517 IPSLFDIGEIKT
+517 IPSLFDVGEIKT

-555 QAGGLRED
+555 QAGGLKED
-563 ASLSK
+563 ASLTK
-568 VDVVRRNRDKD
+568 VDVVRRNRDKE
-579 ATEKT
+579 AVEKT
-584 ETLAETYSF
+584 QSLAETFSF

-621 YAVNRR
+621 YSVNRR

-648 LSDIMKRV
+648 LSDIMERV
-656 GPFSNEAYPE
+656 GQFSSEAYPE

-679 NRMHDIAEILAGNDT
+679 ARMHDIAEILAGNDSI
-694 LALAK
+694 ALAK
-699 ALEALKNTTTFDVGI
+699 AVNKLQNMTTFDVGI
-714 NLKEATNKPGSA
+714 NLREAVEKPGGP

-759 FVKGKSLKYYIE
+759 FVKGKNLKYYIE

-781 RSKAYVVYMNGSVA
+781 KSKAYVVYMNGSVA

-818 REGLKAT
+818 REGLTAT

-839 VVLALMNLV
+839 VTLALMNLL

>member
-1 MRRILIFLLF
+1 MRKYLVLSLFLFTGLSAF
-11 ILCGVAVSAQM
+11 AQM
-22 SDDQII
+22 SEDKII
-28 KYVQEQLA
+28 QYVQEQQA
-36 KGVSQEQIVFD
+36 KGVSQEQIVYN
-47 LNKKGVTLQQI
+47 LNKRGVTVQQL
-58 QRMRDKYEKQQS
+58 QRMREKYEKQQA
-70 TGGILGNTF
+70 TGVLGNTI
-79 PETGAGN
+79 PSQGSSTSRSRTGQ
-86 TNVNINRTRTKPGE
+86 GE
-100 QQSFNMINPAEP
+100 SFNLVNPADQSLG
-112 TTTEG
+112 G
-117 TGTRMSRKDR
+117 TQMTDSRTL
-127 EQQDKEN
+127 EKERL
-134 IQNLYNESMF
+134 QSMYNESMF
-144 LFVDSVYLLR
+144 LFVDSIYLLK
-154 QSLLPKKKEIYGHNI
+154 QSLLPQKKEIYGHDI
-169 FKSQD
+169 FKSQN
-174 LSFEPSVNLATPQN
+174 LTFEPSSSLATPQN

-202 GESQIT
+202 GAAQSSIRE
-208 VQDIISPDGIIMV
+208 VISPDGNIMV

-229 GGKTVQEADTYI
+229 NGKTIQEADAYI

-246 QIYSGLEGEG
+246 QIYSGLDGSD
-256 SNSNIRLSLGQ
+256 SNSSIKLSLGQ

-272 VNVMGEVEFPGTY
+272 VNVMGDVENPGTY
-285 QISSFATV
+285 QVSSFATV

-305 LGSLRD
+305 LGSLRE
-311 IKLIHENEEMAVID
+311 IKLYHENEEVAKID
-325 MYDYLRNGKV
+325 MYDYIRNGKV
-335 QDDIRISDN
+335 QDDIRLNDN

-354 LVNIDGRIRRPM
+354 LVNIDGRVRRPM
-366 LYEMTE
+366 LYEMTPE
-372 EETLSNLIEYAGG
+372 ESLSDLIDYAGG
-385 LESDAYRKDVRVVRM
+385 LESNAYKKDVRVVRM
-400 GDFQRQIFTVSKEQ
+400 GDFQRQIFTVTKEQ
-414 QESFKLV
+414 QSSFKLV
-421 DGDSIY
+421 DGDSVY
-427 VDSIQLTFAN
+427 VDSIQVSFAN

-458 TVRQLIEAA
+458 TVKGLIEAA
-467 GGLKEEAFPSRAL
+467 GGLKEDAFPSRAL

-489 LTNLSVDIKGLIEG
+489 LTNLAIDIKGLMEG
-503 TAEDVTLRNNDILF
+503 TAQDETLRNHDVLF
-517 IPSLFDIGEIKT
+517 IPSLFDVGEVKT

-555 QAGGLRED
+555 QAGGLKED

-568 VDVVRRNRDKD
+568 VDVVRRNRDKE
-579 ATEKT
+579 AVEKAQS
-584 ETLAETYSF
+584 LAETFSF

-621 YAVNRR
+621 YSVNRR

-648 LSDIMKRV
+648 LSDIMERV
-656 GPFSNEAYPE
+656 GQFSSEAYPE

-679 NRMHDIAEILAGNDT
+679 ARMHDIAEILAGNDSI
-694 LALAK
+694 ALAK
-699 ALEALKNTTTFDVGI
+699 AVDKLINMTTFEVGI
-714 NLKEATNKPGSA
+714 NLKEAVEKPGGP

-759 FVKGKSLKYYIE
+759 YVKGKNLKYYIE

-781 RSKAYVVYMNGSVA
+781 KSKAYVVYMNGSVA

-812 VPARQE
+812 VPARQV
-818 REGLKAT
+818 REGLTAT

-839 VVLALMNLV
+839 VVLALMSLL

>member
-1 MRRILIFLLF
+1 M
-11 ILCGVAVSAQM
+11 
-22 SDDQII
+22 
-28 KYVQEQLA
+28 
-36 KGVSQEQIVFD
+36 
-47 LNKKGVTLQQI
+47 
-58 QRMRDKYEKQQS
+58 
-70 TGGILGNTF
+70 
-79 PETGAGN
+79 
-86 TNVNINRTRTKPGE
+86 
-100 QQSFNMINPAEP
+100 
-112 TTTEG
+112 
-117 TGTRMSRKDR
+117 
-127 EQQDKEN
+127 
-134 IQNLYNESMF
+134 YNESMF
-144 LFVDSVYLLR
+144 LFVDSIYLLK
-154 QSLLPKKKEIYGHNI
+154 QSLLPKKREIYGHDI
-169 FKSQD
+169 FKNQT
-174 LSFEPSVNLATPQN
+174 LTFEPSVNLATPQN

-202 GESQIT
+202 GASQSTIQQ
-208 VQDIISPDGIIMV
+208 VISPDGNIMV
-221 QDLGPVYL
+221 EDLGPVYL
-229 GGKTVQEADTYI
+229 NGKTVQEADEYI

-246 QIYSGLEGEG
+246 QIYSGLDGAD
-256 SNSNIRLSLGQ
+256 SRSSIKLSLGQ

-272 VNVMGEVEFPGTY
+272 VNVMGDVENPGTY
-285 QISSFATV
+285 QVSSFATV

-305 LGSLRD
+305 LGSLRN
-311 IKLIHENEEMAVID
+311 IKLYHENEEVATVD
-325 MYDYLRNGKV
+325 MYDYIRNGKV
-335 QDDIRISDN
+335 QDDIRLNDN

-366 LYEMTE
+366 LYEMTDE
-372 EETLSNLIEYAGG
+372 ESLADLIDYAGG
-385 LESDAYRKDVRVVRM
+385 LESDAYKKDVRVIRM
-400 GDFQRQIFTVSKEQ
+400 GDFQREIFTVSKEQ
-414 QESFKLV
+414 QAGFKLV

-427 VDSIQLTFAN
+427 VDSIQVTFAN

-458 TVRQLIEAA
+458 TVRQLVEAA
-467 GGLKEEAFPSRAL
+467 GGLKEDAFPARAL

-489 LTNLSVDIKGLIEG
+489 LTNLAIDIKGLMEG
-503 TAEDVTLRNNDILF
+503 TAQDETLRNNDVLF
-517 IPSLFDIGEIKT
+517 IPSLFDVGEIKT

-555 QAGGLRED
+555 QAGGLKED
-563 ASLSK
+563 ASLTK
-568 VDVVRRNRDKD
+568 VDVVRRNRDKE
-579 ATEKT
+579 AVEKT
-584 ETLAETYSF
+584 QSLAETFSF

-621 YAVNRR
+621 YSVNRR

-648 LSDIMKRV
+648 LSDIMERV
-656 GPFSNEAYPE
+656 GQFSSEAYPE

-679 NRMHDIAEILAGNDT
+679 ARMHDIAEILAGNDSI
-694 LALAK
+694 ALAK
-699 ALEALKNTTTFDVGI
+699 AVNKLQNMTTFDVGI
-714 NLKEATNKPGSA
+714 NLKEAVEKPGGP

-759 FVKGKSLKYYIE
+759 FVKGKNLKYYIE

-818 REGLKAT
+818 REGLTAT

-839 VVLALMNLV
+839 VTLALMNLL

>member
-1 MRRILIFLLF
+1 MRKFLVSLLF
-11 ILCGVAVSAQM
+11 VLSGISVYAQM
-22 SDDQII
+22 SDEKILE
-28 KYVQEQLA
+28 YVQEQQA
-36 KGVSQEQIVFD
+36 KGVSQEQIVYD
-47 LNKKGVTLQQI
+47 LNRKGVSLQQI
-58 QRMRDKYEKQQS
+58 QRMREKYEKQMS
-70 TGGILGNTF
+70 TGILGNTVQGG
-79 PETGAGN
+79 TQQ
-86 TNVNINRTRTKPGE
+86 TTRTRTRQGE
-100 QQSFNMINPAEP
+100 SYNMVRPAE
-112 TTTEG
+112 TTSTDQ
-117 TGTRMSRKDR
+117 TKNRLSSRDKAAM
-127 EQQDKEN
+127 EKEKLQD
-134 IQNLYNESMF
+134 LYDESMF
-144 LFVDSVYLLR
+144 MFVDSLYLLKM
-154 QSLLPKKKEIYGHNI
+154 SLLPQKKEIYGHDI
-169 FKSQD
+169 FKSRD
-174 LSFEPSVNLATPQN
+174 LTFEPSANLATPQN

-202 GESQIT
+202 GASQSTIQQ
-208 VQDIISPDGIIMV
+208 VISPDGNIMV
-221 QDLGPVYL
+221 EDLGPVYL
-229 GGKTVQEADTYI
+229 NGKTVEEADTYI

-246 QIYSGLEGEG
+246 QIYSGLDGDN
-256 SNSNIRLSLGQ
+256 SNSNIKLSLGQ

-272 VNVMGEVEFPGTY
+272 VNVMGDVENPGTY
-285 QISSFATV
+285 QVSSFATV

-298 MAGGVND
+298 MAGGVSD
-305 LGSLRD
+305 LGSLRK
-311 IKLIHENEEMAVID
+311 IKLYHDNEEVATID
-325 MYDYLRNGKV
+325 MYDYIINGKV
-335 QDDIRISDN
+335 QDDIRLNDN
-344 DVVIVSPHSL
+344 DVVIVTPHSF
-354 LVNIDGRIRRPM
+354 LVDIEGRIRRPM

-372 EETLSNLIEYAGG
+372 DETLANLIDYAGG

-400 GDFQRQIFTVSKEQ
+400 GEFQRQIFTVSKEQ
-414 QESFKLV
+414 QQSFRLM
-421 DGDSIY
+421 DGDSVY

-437 MAEVRGAVYR
+437 MAEVRGAVFR

-458 TVRQLIEAA
+458 TVRQLVEAA
-467 GGLKEEAFPSRAL
+467 GGLKDEAFPSRAL

-489 LTNLSVDIKGLIEG
+489 LTNLSIDIKGLLEG
-503 TAEDVTLRNNDILF
+503 TAQDEPLRNNDILF
-517 IPSLFDIGEIKT
+517 IPSLFDVGEVKT

-534 EVLFPGDYRYA
+534 EVMFPGDYRYA

-555 QAGGLRED
+555 QAGGLKED

-568 VDVVRRNRDKD
+568 VDVVRRNRDKN

-584 ETLAETYSF
+584 QSLAETFTF
-593 SINEDLSIQDN
+593 SIDENLAIQDN

-621 YAVNRR
+621 YSVNRR

-648 LSDIMKRV
+648 LSDIMERV
-656 GPFSNEAYPE
+656 GQFSSEAYPE

-679 NRMHDIAEILAGNDT
+679 LRMQDIAEILAGNDSI
-694 LALAK
+694 ALAK
-699 ALEALKNTTTFDVGI
+699 AVEKLANTTTFDVGI
-714 NLKEATNKPGSA
+714 NLKEAVDKPGGP

-734 DRIIVPVFTNTVK
+734 DRIIVPMFTNTVK

-759 FVKGKSLKYYIE
+759 YVKGKSLKYYIE

-781 RSKAYVVYMNGSVA
+781 KNKAYVVYMNGSVA

-812 VPARQE
+812 VPARAV
-818 REGLKAT
+818 REGLSAT

-839 VVLALMNLV
+839 VVLALMSLL

>member
-1 MRRILIFLLF
+1 MRKILVSLLF
-11 ILCGVAVSAQM
+11 IMSGVALYAQM
-22 SDDQII
+22 SDDKVIEYI
-28 KYVQEQLA
+28 QEQQA
-36 KGVSQEQIVFD
+36 KGVPQDQIVYE
-47 LNKKGVTLQQI
+47 LNKKGVSLQQL
-58 QRMRDKYEKQQS
+58 QRMREKYDKQQA
-70 TGGILGNTF
+70 TGVLGNTV
-79 PETGAGN
+79 PAASGTS
-86 TNVNINRTRTKPGE
+86 TSRTRERQGDTYNLIK
-100 QQSFNMINPAEP
+100 PAE
-112 TTTEG
+112 TAKTVDKTKIKMTTE
-117 TGTRMSRKDR
+117 
-127 EQQDKEN
+127 EKEL
-134 IQNLYNESMF
+134 QEVEKLQTLYDASMF
-144 LFVDSVYLLR
+144 LFVDSMYLLKM
-154 QSLLPKKKEIYGHNI
+154 SLMPKKKEIYGHNI
-169 FKSQD
+169 FKNKD
-174 LSFEPSVNLATPQN
+174 LTFEPSANIATPQN

-202 GESQIT
+202 GASQSTI
-208 VQDIISPDGIIMV
+208 QQEISPDGNIMV
-221 QDLGPVYL
+221 EDLGPVYL
-229 GGKTVQEADTYI
+229 NGKTVQEADAYI

-246 QIYSGLEGEG
+246 QIYSGLDGEN
-256 SNSNIRLSLGQ
+256 SNSSIKLSLGQ

-272 VNVMGEVEFPGTY
+272 VNVMGEVENPGTY
-285 QISSFATV
+285 QVSSFSTV

-298 MAGGVND
+298 MAGGVSD
-305 LGSLRD
+305 LGSLRN
-311 IKLIHENEEMAVID
+311 IKLYHENEEVATVD
-325 MYDYLRNGKV
+325 MYDYIQNGKV
-335 QDDIRISDN
+335 QDDIRINDN
-344 DVVIVSPHSL
+344 DVVIVSPHSI
-354 LVNIDGRIRRPM
+354 LVEIDGRIRRPM

-372 EETLSNLIEYAGG
+372 EESLANLIDYAGG
-385 LESDAYRKDVRVVRM
+385 LEADAYRKDVRVVRM
-400 GDFQRQIFTVSKEQ
+400 GEFQRQIFTVSKEQ
-414 QESFKLV
+414 QQSFRLM

-489 LTNLSVDIKGLIEG
+489 LSNLSVDIKGLMEG
-503 TAEDVTLRNNDILF
+503 TAHDETLRNNDVLY
-517 IPSLFDIGEIKT
+517 IPSLFDIGEVKT

-545 DNTSI
+545 DNTTI

-555 QAGGLRED
+555 QAGGLKED

-584 ETLAETYSF
+584 QILAETFSF
-593 SINEDLSIQDN
+593 SIDEDLSIQEN

-612 EVYIRRSPG
+612 EVYVRRSPG

-627 VIVEGEV
+627 VIIEGEV

-666 GARLERKMTDDER
+666 GARLERKMTEDER
-679 NRMHDIAEILAGNDT
+679 IRMHNIAEILAGNDS
-694 LALAK
+694 LELEK
-699 ALEALKNTTTFDVGI
+699 AVEKLENITTFDVGI
-714 NLKEATNKPGSA
+714 NLKEATDKPGSA

-759 FVKGKSLKYYIE
+759 FVKGKNLKYYIE

-818 REGLKAT
+818 REGLKPT

-839 VVLALMNLV
+839 VVLALMNLL